1 MAAGGVTANAPP
13 KAHAARPCAPDPA
26 FIGRWLGSAVGILAL
41 ALLWEAAPRLGLIN
55 RSFFPPLTVV
65 LQKLTVLVTTAEF
78 WVYVAST
85 ARTWALGLLIAT
97 VSGIV
102 AGLVIG
108 LTPGARK
115 YTHST
120 IEFLRPIPSVAL
132 IPCVILL
139 FGSRYQSGVVLITYA
154 AFWQVLLQML
164 YGLNDVDSVAR
175 DTSRSFRFSKAGFV
189 RHVAWPTL
197 LPFLF
202 TGLRLA
208 AAMALV
214 LAVTAEMVIGSQGI
228 GRGIVVAQASNA
240 TAETYAYVLV
250 AGLMGVA
257 INTAARTLEKRWL
270 KWHPSVRTSGAS
282 R

>member
-1 MAAGGVTANAPP
+1 MAALEQLTGERVTAVRSAS
-13 KAHAARPCAPDPA
+13 ALDVPA
-26 FIGRWLGSAVGILAL
+26 FARGLTRVSGVVVL
-41 ALLWEAAPRLGLIN
+41 ALLWEIAPRAGWI
-55 RSFFPPLTVV
+55 SVTAFPPLSAV
-65 LQKLTVLVTTAEF
+65 LARLAFLVATEEF
-78 WVYVAST
+78 WGYVLST
-85 ARTWALGLLIAT
+85 ARTWAIGLVIAAIA
-97 VSGIV
+97 GIV

-108 LTPGARK
+108 LVPGARK

-132 IPCVILL
+132 IPGVILL

-154 AFWQVLLQML
+154 AFWQVLLQVL
-164 YGLNDVDSVAR
+164 YGLADIDSVAR
-175 DTSRSFRFSKAGFV
+175 DTARSFRFTRAGFV

-202 TGLRLA
+202 TGVRLA

-214 LAVTAEMVIGSQGI
+214 LAVTAEMVIGSQGL

-240 TAETYAYVLV
+240 IAEAYAYVLV
-250 AGLMGVA
+250 AGVMGVA
-257 INTAARTLEKRWL
+257 INVAARALEQRL
-270 KWHPSVRTSGAS
+270 LAWHPSVRNARGT